1 MRGLIN
7 LLTYPPFLGGL
18 FVCLIWDQTYFFR
31 ACSDTMV
38 SPEKVETR
46 LLKWSQVNLSQQYW
60 PISKIEPFINLQ

>member
-1 MRGLIN
+1 MFDMGSN
-7 LLTYPPFLGGL
+7 L
-18 FVCLIWDQTYFFR
+18 FFR

-60 PISKIEPFINLQ
+60 PISKIEPFINLK